1 MTVLRMGF
9 DAVQIDRM
17 EKKLKGEAFC
27 RRAFSEE
34 ENALFARK
42 KHPAPTAAANFAA
55 KEALAKALR
64 CGIFGFDLQEAPV
77 LRREDGSPYFA
88 FSGELARRSSPS
100 PMRESMRSPLCCCSR
115 RRKGRLVARSKEHR
129 RRENAEDDPDLR
141 AGLFGKDNL
150 CKADSTGSAG
160 GAVQCGRIDEAAAWR
175 ISRRA
180 A

>member
-64 CGIFGFDLQEAPV
+64 CGIFGFDLREAPV

-88 FSGELARRSSPS
+88 FSGALARR
-100 PMRESMRSPLCCCSR
+100 MEQEGL
-115 RRKGRLVARSKEHR
+115 A
-129 RRENAEDDPDLR
+129 AELSLSHEGEYAFAVVLLQPAEKR
-141 AGLFGKDNL
+141 
-150 CKADSTGSAG
+150 SAG
-160 GAVQCGRIDEAAAWR
+160 GEEQGTQEERECRG
-175 ISRRA
+175 
-180 A
+180 